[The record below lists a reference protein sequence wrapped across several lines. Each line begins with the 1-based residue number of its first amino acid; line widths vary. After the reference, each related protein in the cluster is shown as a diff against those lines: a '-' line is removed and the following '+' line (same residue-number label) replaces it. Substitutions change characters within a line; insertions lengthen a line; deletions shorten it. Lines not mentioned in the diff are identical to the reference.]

1 MIIYCL
7 SIAFQ
12 LAGALVLLIYGV
24 STKRTTILSSFSDN
38 VFISLDGNT
47 NEVNDLSIP
56 LKSRFKQAFLN
67 KSAFICLA
75 IGYLLGVFGN
85 IDENERCLSFLIIIA
100 FTILIIIAIHIIVRI
115 LLKQAKVTNPVT
127 INELEQVGIKPNI
140 ESVSNEDIEKLF
152 EV

>member
-47 NEVNDLSIP
+47 NEINDLSIP

-75 IGYLLGVFGN
+75 IGYFLGVFGS
-85 IDENERCLSFLIIIA
+85 IEGNERCLSFLIIIV
-100 FTILIIIAIHIIVRI
+100 FTILIIIGIHIIVRI
-115 LLKQAKVTNPVT
+115 SLKQTKVTNPVK
-127 INELEQVGIKPNI
+127 INELEQVGIKPNV
-140 ESVSNEDIEKLF
+140 ESVSNEDIKKLF
-152 EV
+152 EE

>member
-38 VFISLDGNT
+38 VFIGLDGNT
-47 NEVNDLSIP
+47 KEVNDLSIP
-56 LKSRFKQAFLN
+56 IKSKFKQAFLN

-75 IGYLLGVFGN
+75 IGYLLGVFGS
-85 IDENERCLSFLIIIA
+85 IDETERFLSLLIIIA
-100 FTILIIIAIHIIVRI
+100 FTILIIIGIHIIVRI
-115 LLKQAKVTNPVT
+115 SLKQAKVINSVT
-127 INELEQVGIKPNI
+127 ISELEQVGIKPNV
-140 ESVSNEDIEKLF
+140 ESSSNEDIQKLF
-152 EV
+152 KV